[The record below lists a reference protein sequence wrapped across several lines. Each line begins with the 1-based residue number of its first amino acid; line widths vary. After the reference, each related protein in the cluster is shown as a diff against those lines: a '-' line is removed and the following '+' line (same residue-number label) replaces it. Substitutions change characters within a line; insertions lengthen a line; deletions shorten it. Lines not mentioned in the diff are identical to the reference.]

1 MTQSGIHRV
10 QKAGI
15 REKISEKLYNGLIKP
30 DEVFVSDGAKCDIGR
45 LQMMFGP
52 GVVSAV
58 QVRGLIQI
66 RRQSWSLGRL
76 LLRSRGAGGGSC
88 LFAEVLPVTG
98 RLLVGRRVIYPTL
111 RE

>member
-1 MTQSGIHRV
+1 MFFLEFVPSNLNKLTQSGIHRV
-10 QKAGI
+10 PKADI

-58 QVRGLIQI
+58 QVNGVA
-66 RRQSWSLGRL
+66 SY
-76 LLRSRGAGGGSC
+76 
-88 LFAEVLPVTG
+88 F
-98 RLLVGRRVIYPTL
+98 
-111 RE
+111 